1 MVSFGVF
8 NIKGEGISTILYYD
22 CYFHYYTYV
31 IITNIIIIII
41 IIKIKGN
48 RITTIIYCY

>member
-22 CYFHYYTYV
+22 YYFHYYHY
-31 IITNIIIIII
+31 
-41 IIKIKGN
+41 KYK
-48 RITTIIYCY
+48 